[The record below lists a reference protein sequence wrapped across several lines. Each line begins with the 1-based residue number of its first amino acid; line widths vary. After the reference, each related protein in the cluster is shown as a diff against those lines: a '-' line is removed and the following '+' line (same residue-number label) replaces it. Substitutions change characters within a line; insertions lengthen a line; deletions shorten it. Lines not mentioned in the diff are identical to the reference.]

1 MLRVPVPRR
10 CALKR
15 MAAILLLLAAS
26 PPLAHAAGPILIV
39 RHTDGIG
46 VAHSVGSIQK
56 IVPTGS
62 SLSVVTAS
70 GTEAHGLS
78 EIRKIEFVWDPEA
91 AGVEDPNVA
100 AGIMRIAHL
109 FQNRPNPFA
118 PETQIAFDLPKAGQ
132 VGLAIY
138 GADGRLVRQLL
149 SEQRGVGRH
158 TVSWDGR
165 DDAGKKV
172 ASGTYFYQL
181 RASGVEET
189 RRMILLP

>member
-1 MLRVPVPRR
+1 MS
-10 CALKR
+10 
-15 MAAILLLLAAS
+15 AILLLFAAL
-26 PPLAHAAGPILIV
+26 PPLAHAAGPMLIV

-46 VAHSVGSIQK
+46 FAHSVESIQK
-56 IVPTGS
+56 IVFAGS
-62 SLSVVTAS
+62 SLSVVTAG

-91 AGVEDPNVA
+91 TGVEDPNAV

-118 PETQIAFDLPKAGQ
+118 PETQVAFDLPKAGQ

-138 GADGRLVRQLL
+138 GPDGRLVRQLL
-149 SEQRGVGRH
+149 SEQRGAGRH
-158 TVSWDGR
+158 TVSWDSR
-165 DDAGKKV
+165 DDVGRKV

-181 RASGVEET
+181 RAAGVVES
-189 RRMILLP
+189 RRMTLLP

>member
-10 CALKR
+10 CGLKS
-15 MAAILLLLAAS
+15 MAAILLLFAAS
-26 PPLAHAAGPILIV
+26 PPLAHAAGPMLIV

-46 VAHSVGSIQK
+46 FPHSVASIQK
-56 IVPTGS
+56 IVFAGS
-62 SLSVVTAS
+62 SLSVVSAR
-70 GTEAHGLS
+70 GTEAHQLS
-78 EIRKIEFVWDPEA
+78 DIRKIEFVWDPEA
-91 AGVEDPNVA
+91 AGVEHPNAA

-138 GADGRLVRQLL
+138 SPDGRLVRQLL
-149 SEQRGVGRH
+149 SEQRGAGRH
-158 TVSWDGR
+158 SVSWDGK
-165 DDAGKKV
+165 DDSGKKV
-172 ASGTYFYQL
+172 ASGAYFYQL
-181 RASGVEET
+181 RAAGVQES

>member
-1 MLRVPVPRR
+1 MLQVRVLRR
-10 CALKR
+10 CGLK
-15 MAAILLLLAAS
+15 ATTAILLLLAAS
-26 PPLAHAAGPILIV
+26 PPLVRAQGPVLVV

-46 VAHSVGSIQK
+46 FAHSVNSITR
-56 IVPTGS
+56 ITFVHD
-62 SLSVVTAS
+62 SLVVRAGAT
-70 GTEAHGLS
+70 TEAHGLS

-91 AGVEDPNVA
+91 AGVEEPNAVA
-100 AGIMRIAHL
+100 GFKQIAHL

-138 GADGRLVRQLL
+138 SPDGRLVRQLL
-149 SEQRGVGRH
+149 SEQRGAGRH

-165 DDAGKKV
+165 DDAGRKV
-172 ASGTYFYQL
+172 ASGTYFYQM
-181 RASGVEET
+181 RAPGVQES